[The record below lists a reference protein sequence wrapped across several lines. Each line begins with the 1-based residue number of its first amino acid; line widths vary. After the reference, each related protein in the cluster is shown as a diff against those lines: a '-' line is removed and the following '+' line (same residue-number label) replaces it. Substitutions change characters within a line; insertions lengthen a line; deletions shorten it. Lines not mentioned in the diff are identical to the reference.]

1 MDIME
6 PAAMH
11 GTLQQV
17 WELLTVQLCL
27 PGVNYLFMHLNLI

>member
-11 GTLQQV
+11 STLQQV
-17 WELLTVQLCL
+17 WELLTVQLCS
-27 PGVNYLFMHLNLI
+27 LFICAMFNLI